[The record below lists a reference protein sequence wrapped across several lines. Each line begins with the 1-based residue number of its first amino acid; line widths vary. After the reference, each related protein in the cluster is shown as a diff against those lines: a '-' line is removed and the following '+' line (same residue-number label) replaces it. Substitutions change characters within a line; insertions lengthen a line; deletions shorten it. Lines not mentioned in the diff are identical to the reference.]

1 MPLIL
6 SPVLADR
13 FTRIMAMLCGMIA
26 EHGARRRSEDRLAFV
41 IQAYVRQLARRF
53 LARATALPGPR
64 ENVPRGPRAPVAQP
78 AAPRVPPEGPQL
90 PRGQA
95 WLVKMMQP
103 SIAAFSQLKALLR
116 EPEVVALLAARP
128 NLLRI
133 LGPLYNS
140 MAYPP
145 EPRMGVPRR
154 RKPAPDPANPDAAGT
169 DASGTGATGTGAT
182 GTQAKPPRKPRKRK
196 FRFSRREDLLFR
208 LRMGKP
214 IPEF

>member
-154 RKPAPDPANPDAAGT
+154 RKPEPDPANPD
-169 DASGTGATGTGAT
+169 ATGTGAT
-182 GTQAKPPRKPRKRK
+182 GTQAKPPRNPRKRK

-214 IPEF
+214 ISEF

>member
-78 AAPRVPPEGPQL
+78 AAPRAPPEGPQL

-116 EPEVVALLAARP
+116 EPEVVALLAAQP
-128 NLLRI
+128 NLLRV
-133 LGPLYNS
+133 LGPLHNS
-140 MAYPP
+140 MAHPP

-154 RKPAPDPANPDAAGT
+154 RKPAPDPANLDATGT
-169 DASGTGATGTGAT
+169 DASGTGAT

-214 IPEF
+214 ISEF